1 LNDRT
6 RGILVIKVVSFD
18 IGGTLI
24 KTKGKSQ
31 FRYEMMRLLE
41 RYGVQSSEAI
51 ECLRLKDLS
60 IEEFCEQYKLKCIEQ
75 VKELVKRNT
84 YEKELYDEVME
95 VLLELRKK
103 YKIVAISNAYSI
115 RTNSLSEYNIGHLF
129 DLELYSFQF
138 GELKPNIKMYK
149 YVEEK
154 MDVLSKECIHIGD
167 TENDIEGA
175 KRIGWLS
182 VLLCRNGKPH
192 RNSRI
197 QPDYVISDL
206 REIYEILNHNS
217 YIDNMK

>member
-1 LNDRT
+1 
-6 RGILVIKVVSFD
+6 
-18 IGGTLI
+18 
-24 KTKGKSQ
+24 
-31 FRYEMMRLLE
+31 M
-41 RYGVQSSEAI
+41 
-51 ECLRLKDLS
+51 
-60 IEEFCEQYKLKCIEQ
+60 
-75 VKELVKRNT
+75 
-84 YEKELYDEVME
+84 
-95 VLLELRKK
+95 
-103 YKIVAISNAYSI
+103 
-115 RTNSLSEYNIGHLF
+115 F

-217 YIDNMK
+217 YIERNI